1 MRSMVFGPRSGG
13 QRILPLSQS
22 PGMSRDGRGGVGE
35 PGANFAMWGAASHNR
50 DLSGPSHTAHS
61 LAEVTWK
68 QRVTSYTQD
77 LLSLRIEN

>member
-1 MRSMVFGPRSGG
+1 MWSMVFGPRSGG

-50 DLSGPSHTAHS
+50 DLSGPSHTS
-61 LAEVTWK
+61 T
-68 QRVTSYTQD
+68 
-77 LLSLRIEN
+77 LLCRGNPETNGYQLYPRPTFS